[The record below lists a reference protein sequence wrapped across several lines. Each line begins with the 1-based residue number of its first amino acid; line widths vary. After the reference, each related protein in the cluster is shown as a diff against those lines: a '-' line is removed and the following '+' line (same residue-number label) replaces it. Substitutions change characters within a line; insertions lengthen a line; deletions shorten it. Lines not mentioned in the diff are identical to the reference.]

1 MKKILIGFILIF
13 LDFDLNFGSVS
24 IGLLPDF
31 IGYHFL
37 KEGITEFENR
47 SSHFKKVEELIMP
60 FFILSLIIY
69 AFDLL
74 TITAAMGYASL
85 ILTLLSAGMG
95 FYASYHIIHGFSD
108 MGINTKKLET
118 LWKIMLCAHAITLAL
133 NFIHI
138 ISILVGLVALVPTVL
153 FLSEF
158 NNIKDAKNGGAL

>member
-13 LDFDLNFGSVS
+13 LDFDLSLGSVS

-95 FYASYHIIHGFSD
+95 FYASYHIIRGFSD
-108 MGINTKKLET
+108 MGINKKKLEN
-118 LWKIMLCAHAITLAL
+118 LWKIMLCARVITLAL
-133 NFIHI
+133 NFIHV
-138 ISILVGLVALVPTVL
+138 ISILVGLVALFSTVL

-158 NNIKDAKNGGAL
+158 NKIKNAKNGGTL